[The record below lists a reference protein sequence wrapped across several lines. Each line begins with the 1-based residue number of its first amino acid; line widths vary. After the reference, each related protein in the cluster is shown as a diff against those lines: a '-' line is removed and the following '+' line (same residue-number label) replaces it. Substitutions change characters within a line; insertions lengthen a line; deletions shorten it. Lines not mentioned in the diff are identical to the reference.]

1 MLSTLRTLLPYLLR
15 YRWRYAGGLTAL
27 LFRGVLAAGV
37 PLLIGR
43 AVDQLAAG
51 EQEAAVNSMLL
62 ALGIAAGK
70 GIAQYAMRWILIT
83 ISRDIEYDLRNDISA
98 HLVTLDRTFYERYRT
113 GDLMARVTNDL
124 AQVRSLLG
132 PGLMYTAEI
141 GVVIATVLS
150 IMAWTDWLLTLVIF
164 APMPLIS
171 LAVGHFGRRTHEQ
184 FQTVQKRFSGIS
196 VRVQEHLAGL
206 RMLRAYNQGPAE
218 VGRFAA
224 ANADYVEASLGL
236 VRIWRSFYPLLEL
249 LVGLTGISLLGFG
262 SWRVLQGAM
271 TVGTFTMFIYF
282 LAMLAWPMIGMG
294 VVVNITQRGIAS
306 LGRLN
311 ELLNHRPRI
320 ADAPGVLGSQ
330 VHIRGSIKWQS
341 VSVQY
346 PRATG
351 YAVRD
356 VSLSVLE
363 GMSLAVIGPVGS
375 GKSTL
380 ASLVPRL
387 YDPTH
392 GELMIDGVDVR
403 QLPLEALRK
412 QVGYVSQETFL
423 SSRPIADNIR
433 LWRPDA
439 SMEEVA
445 EAARLALLDTDED
458 NFPDGLDTLVG
469 ERGITLSGGQKQ
481 RVAMARALLC
491 DPAIVVLDDS
501 TSSLDAETEHVLL
514 ERMRRATR
522 ERTLLIVTHRVSSAR
537 LADRV
542 AVMDAGRIVDI
553 GSHRTLLARGGL
565 YARIH
570 ERQRIE
576 EELAK
581 P

>member
-1 MLSTLRTLLPYLLR
+1 MLATLRTLVPYLFR

-37 PLLIGR
+37 PLLIGY

-51 EQEAAVNSMLL
+51 EREAAVKAVWLL
-62 ALGIAAGK
+62 LGVAACK
-70 GIAQYAMRWILIT
+70 GIAQYAMRWILIR
-83 ISRDIEYDLRNDISA
+83 ISRDIEYDLRNDLSA

-132 PGLMYTAEI
+132 PGLMYSAEI
-141 GVVIATVLS
+141 GVVMAAVLS

-171 LAVGHFGRRTHEQ
+171 VVVGYFGRRTHEQ
-184 FQTVQKRFSGIS
+184 FQTVQRRFSGIS

-218 VGRFAA
+218 VRRFAA
-224 ANADYVEASLGL
+224 ANADYLEASRGL
-236 VRIWRSFYPLLEL
+236 IRIWRSFYPLLEL
-249 LVGLTGISLLGFG
+249 LVGLAGIGLLGFG
-262 SWRVLQGAM
+262 SWRVLQGEM

-294 VVVNITQRGIAS
+294 VVVNITQRGAAS

-320 ADAPGVLGSQ
+320 ADAPDALRSHDYV
-330 VHIRGSIKWQS
+330 RGTINWQA

-346 PRATG
+346 PNASGR
-351 YAVRD
+351 AVRD
-356 VSLSVLE
+356 VSLSLRE
-363 GMSLAVIGPVGS
+363 GESLAIIGPVGS

-387 YDPTH
+387 YDPTQ
-392 GELMIDGVDVR
+392 GEVLIEGISAR
-403 QLPLEALRK
+403 RLPLDVLRK
-412 QVGYVSQETFL
+412 QIGFVPQETFL
-423 SSRPIADNIR
+423 FSRTIADNIR
-433 LWRPDA
+433 LGRPEA
-439 SMEEVA
+439 SDDEVR
-445 EAARLALLDTDED
+445 EAARISLLGTDED

-481 RVAMARALLC
+481 RVALARALVR
-491 DPAIVVLDDS
+491 DPSVVVLDDT
-501 TSSLDAETEHVLL
+501 TSSLDAETEHALL
-514 ERMRRATR
+514 RRMRRATR
-522 ERTLLIVTHRVSSAR
+522 NRTLLIVTHRVSSAR
-537 LADRV
+537 LADRI
-542 AVMDAGRIVDI
+542 AVMDAGQVVDS
-553 GSHRTLLARGGL
+553 GSHEELLARGGL

-570 ERQRIE
+570 ERQLIE

>member
-1 MLSTLRTLLPYLLR
+1 MLATLRTLVPYLFR
-15 YRWRYAGGLTAL
+15 YRWRYAGGFTAL

-37 PLLIGR
+37 PLLIGY

-51 EQEAAVNSMLL
+51 EREAAVKAVWLL
-62 ALGIAAGK
+62 LGVAACK
-70 GIAQYAMRWILIT
+70 GIAQYAMRWILIR
-83 ISRDIEYDLRNDISA
+83 ISRDIEYDLRNDLSA

-141 GVVIATVLS
+141 GVVMAAVLS

-171 LAVGHFGRRTHEQ
+171 VVVGYFGRRTHEQ
-184 FQTVQKRFSGIS
+184 FQTVQRRFSGIS
-196 VRVQEHLAGL
+196 VRVQEHLSGL

-218 VGRFAA
+218 VRRFAA
-224 ANADYVEASLGL
+224 ANADYLEASRGL
-236 VRIWRSFYPLLEL
+236 IRIWRRFYPLLEL
-249 LVGLTGISLLGFG
+249 LVGLAGIGLLGFG
-262 SWRVLQGAM
+262 SWRVLQGEM

-294 VVVNITQRGIAS
+294 VVVNITQRGVAS

-311 ELLNHRPRI
+311 ELLHHRPRI
-320 ADAPGVLGSQ
+320 ADAPDALRSYEYL
-330 VHIRGSIKWQS
+330 RGTINWQA

-346 PRATG
+346 PNASGR
-351 YAVRD
+351 AVRD
-356 VSLSVLE
+356 VSLSLRE
-363 GMSLAVIGPVGS
+363 GESLAIIGPVGS

-387 YDPTH
+387 YDPTQ
-392 GELMIDGVDVR
+392 GEVLIEGISAR
-403 QLPLEALRK
+403 RLPLDVLRK
-412 QVGYVSQETFL
+412 QIGFVPQETFL
-423 SSRPIADNIR
+423 FSRTIADNIR
-433 LWRPDA
+433 LGRPEA
-439 SMEEVA
+439 SDDEVR
-445 EAARLALLDTDED
+445 EAARISLLGTDED

-481 RVAMARALLC
+481 RVALARALVR
-491 DPAIVVLDDS
+491 DPSVVVLDDT
-501 TSSLDAETEHVLL
+501 TSSLDAETEHALL
-514 ERMRRATR
+514 RRMRRATR
-522 ERTLLIVTHRVSSAR
+522 NRTLLIVTHRVSSAR
-537 LADRV
+537 LADRI
-542 AVMDAGRIVDI
+542 AVMDAGQVVDS
-553 GSHRTLLARGGL
+553 GSHEELLARGGL

-570 ERQRIE
+570 ERQLIE

>member
-423 SSRPIADNIR
+423 FSRSIADNIR
-433 LWRPDA
+433 LGRPDA

>member
-1 MLSTLRTLLPYLLR
+1 MLAALRTLVPYLLR

-27 LFRGVLAAGV
+27 LFRGVLAAAV

-43 AVDQLAAG
+43 AVDELAAG
-51 EQEAAVNSMLL
+51 QQEAAVNTVWLL
-62 ALGIAAGK
+62 LGIAACK

-83 ISRDIEYDLRNDISA
+83 ISRDIEYDLRNDLSA
-98 HLVTLDRTFYERYRT
+98 HLVTLDRAFYERYRT

-141 GVVIATVLS
+141 TVVIAAVLS

-171 LAVGHFGRRTHEQ
+171 LVVGYFGRRTHEQ
-184 FQTVQKRFSGIS
+184 FQTVQQRFSGIS

-224 ANADYVEASLGL
+224 ANSDYVAASLGL
-236 VRIWRSFYPLLEL
+236 IRIWRTFYPLLEL
-249 LVGLTGISLLGFG
+249 LVGLTGIGLLGFG
-262 SWRVLQGAM
+262 SWRVLQGEM

-294 VVVNITQRGIAS
+294 VVVNITQRGVAS

-311 ELLNHRPRI
+311 ELLNHRSRI
-320 ADAPGVLGSQ
+320 ADGPDTSRSHEYV
-330 VHIRGSIKWQS
+330 RGAIEWRS

-346 PRATG
+346 PNASG
-351 YAVRD
+351 PAVRD
-356 VSLSVLE
+356 VSLSVRE
-363 GMSLAVIGPVGS
+363 GESLAIIGPVGS

-387 YDPTH
+387 YDPTQ
-392 GELMIDGVDVR
+392 GEVLIEGVDVR
-403 QLPLEALRK
+403 RLPLDVLRR
-412 QVGYVSQETFL
+412 QIGYVPQETFL
-423 SSRPIADNIR
+423 FSRSIADNIR
-433 LWRPDA
+433 LGWPDA
-439 SMEEVA
+439 SADEVK
-445 EAARLALLDTDED
+445 EAARVSLLGTDED

-481 RVAMARALLC
+481 RVALARALVR
-491 DPAIVVLDDS
+491 DPTVAVLDDA
-501 TSSLDAETEHVLL
+501 TSSLDAETEHALL
-514 ERMRRATR
+514 ERMRLATR
-522 ERTLLIVTHRVSSAR
+522 NRTLLIVTHRVSSAR
-537 LADRV
+537 LADRI
-542 AVMDAGRIVDI
+542 AVMDAGQVVDV
-553 GSHRTLLARGGL
+553 GSHEELLARGGL

-576 EELAK
+576 EELSK

>member
-1 MLSTLRTLLPYLLR
+1 MLATLRTLFPYLLR

-27 LFRGVLAAGV
+27 LLRGVLAAGV

-51 EQEAAVNSMLL
+51 EQEAAVNSVLL
-62 ALGIAAGK
+62 ALGIAACK

-98 HLVTLDRTFYERYRT
+98 HLVTLDRPFYERYRT
-113 GDLMARVTNDL
+113 GDLMARATNDL

-224 ANADYVEASLGL
+224 ANGDYVEASLGL

-282 LAMLAWPMIGMG
+282 LAMLAWPMVGMG
-294 VVVNITQRGIAS
+294 VVVNITQRGVAS

-311 ELLNHRPRI
+311 ELLNHAPRI
-320 ADAPGVLGSQ
+320 ADAPAVLRSQ
-330 VHIRGSIKWQS
+330 VHLRGSIEWQS

-363 GMSLAVIGPVGS
+363 GMSLAFIGPVGS

-392 GELMIDGVDVR
+392 GEVVIDGVDVR
-403 QLPLEALRK
+403 RLPLQALRK
-412 QVGYVSQETFL
+412 QVGYVPQETFL
-423 SSRPIADNIR
+423 FSRSIADNIR
-433 LWRPDA
+433 LGRPEA

-445 EAARLALLDTDED
+445 EAARLSLLDTDED
-458 NFPDGLDTLVG
+458 DFPEGLDTLVG

-481 RVAMARALLC
+481 RVALARALLR

-501 TSSLDAETEHVLL
+501 TSSLDAETEHALL
-514 ERMRRATR
+514 KRIRPATCD
-522 ERTLLIVTHRVSSAR
+522 RTLVIVTHRVSSAR
-537 LADRV
+537 LADRI
-542 AVMDAGRIVDI
+542 AVIDAGRVVDT
-553 GSHRTLLARGGL
+553 GSHRSLLARGGL

>member
-1 MLSTLRTLLPYLLR
+1 MLATLRTLFPYLLR

-51 EQEAAVNSMLL
+51 EQEAAVNFVLL
-62 ALGIAAGK
+62 VLGVAACK

-83 ISRDIEYDLRNDISA
+83 ISRDIEYDLRNHISA

-141 GVVIATVLS
+141 GVVIAAVLS

-184 FQTVQKRFSGIS
+184 FQTVQKHFSGIS

-282 LAMLAWPMIGMG
+282 VAMLAWPMIGMG
-294 VVVNITQRGIAS
+294 VVVNITQRGVAS

-311 ELLNHRPRI
+311 ELLNYRPRI
-320 ADAPGVLGSQ
+320 ADAPDALRSYDYV
-330 VHIRGSIKWQS
+330 RGTIEWRAACVQFPNASGQA
-341 VSVQY
+341 VS
-346 PRATG
+346 
-351 YAVRD
+351 D
-356 VSLSVLE
+356 VSLSVEE
-363 GMSLAVIGPVGS
+363 GESLAIIGPVGS

-387 YDPTH
+387 YDPTR
-392 GELMIDGVDVR
+392 GEVLLEGISVR
-403 QLPLEALRK
+403 RLPLDVLRK
-412 QVGYVSQETFL
+412 QIGYVPQETFL
-423 SSRPIADNIR
+423 FSRTIADNIR
-433 LWRPDA
+433 LGRPDA
-439 SMEEVA
+439 SAEEVR
-445 EAARLALLDTDED
+445 EAAHVSLLGTDED

-481 RVAMARALLC
+481 RVALARALLK
-491 DPAIVVLDDS
+491 DPSVLVLDDA
-501 TSSLDAETEHVLL
+501 TASLDAETEHALL
-514 ERMRRATR
+514 ERMRKATR
-522 ERTLLIVTHRVSSAR
+522 NRTLVIVTHRVSSAR
-537 LADRV
+537 LADRI
-542 AVMDAGRIVDI
+542 AVMDAGRVVDS
-553 GSHRTLLARGGL
+553 GSHEELLARGGL

>member
-1 MLSTLRTLLPYLLR
+1 MLAALRTLVPYLLR

-27 LFRGVLAAGV
+27 LFRGVLAAAV

-43 AVDQLAAG
+43 AVDELAAG
-51 EQEAAVNSMLL
+51 QQEAAVNTVWLL
-62 ALGIAAGK
+62 LGIAACK

-83 ISRDIEYDLRNDISA
+83 ISRDIEYDLRNDLSA
-98 HLVTLDRTFYERYRT
+98 HLVTLDRAFYERYRT

-141 GVVIATVLS
+141 TVVIAAVLS

-171 LAVGHFGRRTHEQ
+171 LVVGYFGRRTHEQ
-184 FQTVQKRFSGIS
+184 FQTVQQRFSGIS

-218 VGRFAA
+218 VGRFDA
-224 ANADYVEASLGL
+224 ANSDYVAASLGL
-236 VRIWRSFYPLLEL
+236 IRIWRTFYPLLEL
-249 LVGLTGISLLGFG
+249 LVGLTGIGLLGFG
-262 SWRVLQGAM
+262 SWRVLQGEM

-294 VVVNITQRGIAS
+294 VVVNITQRGVAS

-320 ADAPGVLGSQ
+320 ADGLDVSRSHEY
-330 VHIRGSIKWQS
+330 VRGTIEWRS

-346 PRATG
+346 PNASG
-351 YAVRD
+351 PAVRD
-356 VSLSVLE
+356 VSLSVRE
-363 GMSLAVIGPVGS
+363 GESLAIIGPVGS

-387 YDPTH
+387 YDPTQ
-392 GELMIDGVDVR
+392 GEVLIEGVTVR
-403 QLPLEALRK
+403 RLPLDVLRR
-412 QVGYVSQETFL
+412 QIGYVPQETFL
-423 SSRPIADNIR
+423 FSRTIADNIR
-433 LWRPDA
+433 LGRPDA
-439 SMEEVA
+439 SADEVR
-445 EAARLALLDTDED
+445 EAARVSLLGTDED

-481 RVAMARALLC
+481 RVALARALVR
-491 DPAIVVLDDS
+491 DPSVAVLDDA
-501 TSSLDAETEHVLL
+501 TSSLDAETEHALL
-514 ERMRRATR
+514 ERMRLATR
-522 ERTLLIVTHRVSSAR
+522 NRTLLIVTHRVSSAR
-537 LADRV
+537 LADRI
-542 AVMDAGRIVDI
+542 AVMDAGQVVDV
-553 GSHRTLLARGGL
+553 GSHEELLARGGL

-576 EELAK
+576 EELSK

>member
-1 MLSTLRTLLPYLLR
+1 MLATLRTLFPYLLR

-51 EQEAAVNSMLL
+51 EQEAAVNSGLL
-62 ALGIAAGK
+62 ALGVAAGK

-184 FQTVQKRFSGIS
+184 FQAVQKRFSGIS

-294 VVVNITQRGIAS
+294 VVVNITQRGVAS

-311 ELLNHRPRI
+311 ELLNHRSRI
-320 ADAPGVLGSQ
+320 ADAPGVLRSQ
-330 VHIRGSIKWQS
+330 EPVRGTIEWHS
-341 VSVQY
+341 VSVQF
-346 PRATG
+346 PRVSA
-351 YAVRD
+351 YAVRE

-363 GMSLAVIGPVGS
+363 GMSLAIIGPVGS

-392 GELMIDGVDVR
+392 GEVVIDGVDVR
-403 QLPLEALRK
+403 RLPLEALRK
-412 QVGYVSQETFL
+412 QVGYVPQETFL
-423 SSRPIADNIR
+423 FSRSIADNIR
-433 LWRPDA
+433 LGRPDA
-439 SMEEVA
+439 SMEEVS
-445 EAARLALLDTDED
+445 EAARLSLLDTDED

-481 RVAMARALLC
+481 RVALARALLR
-491 DPAIVVLDDS
+491 DPAIVVLDDA
-501 TSSLDAETEHVLL
+501 TSSLDAETEHALL
-514 ERMRRATR
+514 ERMRHATR

-537 LADRV
+537 LADRI
-542 AVMDAGRIVDI
+542 AVMDAGRIVDS
-553 GSHRTLLARGGL
+553 GSHRSLLARGGL

>member
-1 MLSTLRTLLPYLLR
+1 MLATLRTLFPYLLR

-51 EQEAAVNSMLL
+51 EQEAAVNSVLL
-62 ALGIAAGK
+62 ALGIAACK

-98 HLVTLDRTFYERYRT
+98 HLVTLDRAFYERYRT

-141 GVVIATVLS
+141 GVVIVTVLS

-294 VVVNITQRGIAS
+294 VVVNITQRGVAS
-306 LGRLN
+306 PGAPERAAEPQAADRRRARGAEIPRSYPGLDQVELGQ
-311 ELLNHRPRI
+311 RPV
-320 ADAPGVLGSQ
+320 PQSQ
-330 VHIRGSIKWQS
+330 RVCG
-341 VSVQY
+341 
-346 PRATG
+346 PR
-351 YAVRD
+351 R
-356 VSLSVLE
+356 E
-363 GMSLAVIGPVGS
+363 PVGS
-375 GKSTL
+375 GRHVAGTRRSGRQRQVY
-380 ASLVPRL
+380 ASQPRSQAVRPNPRRGVHRRCRYPAAAARGPAQASRVRAAGDVLVQPLDCRQHPL
-387 YDPTH
+387 GATRREH
-392 GELMIDGVDVR
+392 GRGRGGRPAVAAGHGR
-403 QLPLEALRK
+403 GQLPGWT
-412 QVGYVSQETFL
+412 GYARRRARNHAFG
-423 SSRPIADNIR
+423 RP
-433 LWRPDA
+433 
-439 SMEEVA
+439 
-445 EAARLALLDTDED
+445 EAAR
-458 NFPDGLDTLVG
+458 
-469 ERGITLSGGQKQ
+469 
-481 RVAMARALLC
+481 C
-491 DPAIVVLDDS
+491 
-501 TSSLDAETEHVLL
+501 
-514 ERMRRATR
+514 
-522 ERTLLIVTHRVSSAR
+522 
-537 LADRV
+537 
-542 AVMDAGRIVDI
+542 AG
-553 GSHRTLLARGGL
+553 
-565 YARIH
+565 
-570 ERQRIE
+570 
-576 EELAK
+576 
-581 P
+581 

>member
-1 MLSTLRTLLPYLLR
+1 MLATLRTLFPYLLR

-51 EQEAAVNSMLL
+51 EQEAAVNSVLL
-62 ALGIAAGK
+62 LLGVAGGK

-141 GVVIATVLS
+141 GVVIAAVLS

-184 FQTVQKRFSGIS
+184 FQIVQKRFSGIS

-206 RMLRAYNQGPAE
+206 RMLRAYNQGPNE

-282 LAMLAWPMIGMG
+282 VAMLAWPMIGMG
-294 VVVNITQRGIAS
+294 VVVNITQRGVAS

-311 ELLNHRPRI
+311 ELLNYRPRV
-320 ADAPGVLGSQ
+320 ANAPDALRSYDYV
-330 VHIRGSIKWQS
+330 RGTIEWRA
-341 VSVQY
+341 VCVQY
-346 PRATG
+346 PNASG
-351 YAVRD
+351 QAVRD
-356 VSLSVLE
+356 VSLSVQE
-363 GMSLAVIGPVGS
+363 GESLAIIGPVGS

-387 YDPTH
+387 YDPTR
-392 GELMIDGVDVR
+392 GEVLLEGISVR
-403 QLPLEALRK
+403 RLPLDVLRK
-412 QVGYVSQETFL
+412 QIGYVPQETFL
-423 SSRPIADNIR
+423 FSRTIADNIR
-433 LWRPDA
+433 LGRPAA
-439 SMEEVA
+439 SAEEVR
-445 EAARLALLDTDED
+445 EAANVSLLGTDED

-481 RVAMARALLC
+481 RVALARALLR
-491 DPAIVVLDDS
+491 DPSVLVLDDA
-501 TSSLDAETEHVLL
+501 TSSLDAETEHALL
-514 ERMRRATR
+514 ERMRKATR
-522 ERTLLIVTHRVSSAR
+522 NRTLLLVTHRVSSAR
-537 LADRV
+537 LADRI
-542 AVMDAGRIVDI
+542 AVMDAGRVVDS
-553 GSHRTLLARGGL
+553 GSHEELLARGGL

>member
-1 MLSTLRTLLPYLLR
+1 MLATLRTLVPYLFR
-15 YRWRYAGGLTAL
+15 YRWRYAGGFTAL

-37 PLLIGR
+37 PLLIGY

-51 EQEAAVNSMLL
+51 EREAAVKAVWLL
-62 ALGIAAGK
+62 LGVAACK
-70 GIAQYAMRWILIT
+70 GIAQYAMRWILIR
-83 ISRDIEYDLRNDISA
+83 ISRDIEYDLRNDLSA

-141 GVVIATVLS
+141 GVVMAAVLS

-171 LAVGHFGRRTHEQ
+171 VVVGYFGRRTHEQ
-184 FQTVQKRFSGIS
+184 FQTVQRRFSGIS

-218 VGRFAA
+218 VRRFAA
-224 ANADYVEASLGL
+224 ANADYLEASRGL
-236 VRIWRSFYPLLEL
+236 IRIWRSFYPLLEL
-249 LVGLTGISLLGFG
+249 LVGLAGIGLLGFG
-262 SWRVLQGAM
+262 SWRVLQGEM

-294 VVVNITQRGIAS
+294 VVVNITQRGAAS

-320 ADAPGVLGSQ
+320 ADAPDALRSHDYV
-330 VHIRGSIKWQS
+330 RGTINWQA

-346 PRATG
+346 PNASGR
-351 YAVRD
+351 AVRD
-356 VSLSVLE
+356 VSLSLRE
-363 GMSLAVIGPVGS
+363 GESLAIIGPVGS

-387 YDPTH
+387 YDPTQ
-392 GELMIDGVDVR
+392 GEVLIEGISAR
-403 QLPLEALRK
+403 RLPLDVLRK
-412 QVGYVSQETFL
+412 QIGFVPQETFL
-423 SSRPIADNIR
+423 FSRTIADNIR
-433 LWRPDA
+433 LGRPEA
-439 SMEEVA
+439 SDDEVR
-445 EAARLALLDTDED
+445 EAARISLLGTDED

-481 RVAMARALLC
+481 RVALARALVR
-491 DPAIVVLDDS
+491 DPSVVVLDDT
-501 TSSLDAETEHVLL
+501 TSSLDAETEHALL
-514 ERMRRATR
+514 RRMRRATR
-522 ERTLLIVTHRVSSAR
+522 NRTLLIVTHRVSSAR
-537 LADRV
+537 LADRI
-542 AVMDAGRIVDI
+542 AVMDAGQVVDS
-553 GSHRTLLARGGL
+553 GSHEELLARGGL

-570 ERQRIE
+570 ERQLIE

>member
-1 MLSTLRTLLPYLLR
+1 MLATLRTLFPYLLR
-15 YRWRYAGGLTAL
+15 YRWRYAGGLTGL

-51 EQEAAVNSMLL
+51 EQEAAVNSALL
-62 ALGIAAGK
+62 ALGVAAGK

-184 FQTVQKRFSGIS
+184 FQAVQKRFSGIS

-294 VVVNITQRGIAS
+294 VVVNITQRGVAS

-311 ELLNHRPRI
+311 ELLNYRPRI
-320 ADAPGVLGSQ
+320 ADAADALRSYDYV
-330 VHIRGSIKWQS
+330 RGTIEWRA

-346 PRATG
+346 PNASG
-351 YAVRD
+351 PAVRD
-356 VSLSVLE
+356 VSLSVEE
-363 GMSLAVIGPVGS
+363 GESLAIIGPVGS

-387 YDPTH
+387 YDPTR
-392 GELMIDGVDVR
+392 GEVLLEGVSVR
-403 QLPLEALRK
+403 RLPLDVLRR
-412 QVGYVSQETFL
+412 QIGYVPQETFL
-423 SSRPIADNIR
+423 FSRTIADNIR
-433 LWRPDA
+433 LGRPDA
-439 SMEEVA
+439 SAEEVR
-445 EAARLALLDTDED
+445 EAAQVSLLGTDED

-481 RVAMARALLC
+481 RVALARALVR
-491 DPAIVVLDDS
+491 DPSVVVLDDA
-501 TSSLDAETEHVLL
+501 TSSLDAETEHALL
-514 ERMRRATR
+514 ERMRQATR
-522 ERTLLIVTHRVSSAR
+522 NRTLLFVTHRVSSAK
-537 LADRV
+537 LADRI
-542 AVMDAGRIVDI
+542 AVMDAGRVVDA
-553 GSHRTLLARGGL
+553 GSHEELLARGGL

>member
-1 MLSTLRTLLPYLLR
+1 MLATLRTLFPYLLR
-15 YRWRYAGGLTAL
+15 YRWRYGGGLTAL

-51 EQEAAVNSMLL
+51 EQEAAANTALL
-62 ALGIAAGK
+62 ALGVAACK

-98 HLVTLDRTFYERYRT
+98 HLVTLDRSFYERYRT

-294 VVVNITQRGIAS
+294 VVVNITQRGVAS

-320 ADAPGVLGSQ
+320 ADAPGVLRSRDQ
-330 VHIRGSIKWQS
+330 VRGSIKWQS

-346 PRATG
+346 PRASG

-356 VSLSVLE
+356 VSLSVLH
-363 GMSLAVIGPVGS
+363 GMSLAIIGPVGS

-392 GELMIDGVDVR
+392 GGVAIDDVDVR
-403 QLPLEALRK
+403 QLPLQALRK
-412 QVGYVSQETFL
+412 RVGYVPQETFL
-423 SSRPIADNIR
+423 FSRSIADNIR
-433 LWRPDA
+433 LGRPDA
-439 SMEEVA
+439 SMEEVE
-445 EAARLALLDTDED
+445 EAAWLSLLDTDED

-481 RVAMARALLC
+481 RVALARALLR

-501 TSSLDAETEHVLL
+501 TSSLDAETEHALL
-514 ERMRRATR
+514 ERIRPATCD
-522 ERTLLIVTHRVSSAR
+522 RTLLIVTHRVSSAR
-537 LADRV
+537 LADRI
-542 AVMDAGRIVDI
+542 AVMDAGRVVDT
-553 GSHRTLLARGGL
+553 GSHESLLERGGL